1 MEIYRN
7 FTEAYY
13 DLIDAT
19 YHNYDYECAP
29 RGQKIREIIGASF
42 VIEDPRN
49 RLLYIPERKFS
60 LSYVMAEILWYALGE
75 NKTEWIG
82 NYSAMWNKIS
92 DDGTTANSAYGSR
105 IFKAHPRISNSE
117 FVQWE
122 YVKDELKRDPDS
134 RRAVIHIRTP
144 EDSVHAKL
152 DVPCT
157 LSLQFF
163 IRKNKLVLI
172 VNMRSTDLI
181 FGLGNDVPAFTFMQ
195 EMMAN
200 ELGVELGQY
209 IHVSNSL
216 HIYEKHFEM
225 CEQILK
231 GIPNYNL
238 EKPPTP
244 MPAIPKGWNM
254 PTAWLDHLQNFA
266 RQTQLGEEILA
277 YLPEWLMKEP
287 NALWRDWGRIL
298 VIHRLQ
304 KLNLLEAKA
313 KVISQIEFGG
323 FKALL

>member
-19 YHNYDYECAP
+19 YHNFDFECAP
-29 RGQKIREIIGASF
+29 RGQKIRETLGASF

-60 LSYVMAEILWYALGE
+60 LSYVLAEILWYVMGE

-105 IFKAHPRISNSE
+105 IFKTHDRIASGQ

-122 YVKDELKRDPDS
+122 YVKEELKRDPDS

-163 IRKNKLVLI
+163 IRANKLTLL

-200 ELGVELGQY
+200 ELGVELGPY

-216 HIYEKHFEM
+216 HIYERHFEM

-231 GIPNYNL
+231 GITNYDMT
-238 EKPPTP
+238 KPPAP
-244 MPAIPKGWNM
+244 MPAIPGSM
-254 PTAWLDHLQNFA
+254 PTEWLDNVQALS
-266 RQTQLGEEILA
+266 RVTERGEDLLE
-277 YLPEWLMKEP
+277 YLEGWLSVET
-287 NALWRDWGRIL
+287 NALWRDWARIL
-298 VIHRLQ
+298 VVHRCQ
-304 KLNLLEAKA
+304 KLGLLDAKA
-313 KVISQIEFGG
+313 EIINRIEFEG
-323 FKALL
+323 FKGLL